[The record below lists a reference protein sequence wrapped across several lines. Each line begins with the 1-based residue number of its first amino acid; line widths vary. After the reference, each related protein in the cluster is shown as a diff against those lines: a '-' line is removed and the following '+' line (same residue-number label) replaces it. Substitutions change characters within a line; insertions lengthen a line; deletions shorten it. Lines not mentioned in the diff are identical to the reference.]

1 MGVWE
6 DDAVQRNGRFKYPI
20 CGTITIR
27 DVQSGRNS
35 VISIP
40 AAHDKPDK
48 PRVGIICMGIPKTPG
63 KKVDGYYEPSCRLV
77 TTHGHPAWGGITP
90 EARGCLPEIGGSTP
104 PAHDNRLRGWGLYRP
119 ASTKRRDKMPFFY
132 VNIVTKG
139 YDGAL
144 NLFFND
150 DIIALVDNIELAD
163 AIRKEISEK
172 KKVQA
177 ETRSVSHSIRYHD
190 WDKPYGYHTMRRHN

>member
-40 AAHDKPDK
+40 AARDKPDK

-63 KKVDGYYEPSCRLV
+63 KKVDGSVR
-77 TTHGHPAWGGITP
+77 
-90 EARGCLPEIGGSTP
+90 
-104 PAHDNRLRGWGLYRP
+104 
-119 ASTKRRDKMPFFY
+119 AS
-132 VNIVTKG
+132 V
-139 YDGAL
+139 
-144 NLFFND
+144 
-150 DIIALVDNIELAD
+150 
-163 AIRKEISEK
+163 
-172 KKVQA
+172 
-177 ETRSVSHSIRYHD
+177 
-190 WDKPYGYHTMRRHN
+190 